1 MSGQMKK
8 TATFGALVQ
17 TTSTSTL
24 ELVYEVRSITES
36 FVQSFKVTC
45 QPQKITLQVQSHHL
59 SDTSAV
65 VRSGQAKW

>member
-45 QPQKITLQVQSHHL
+45 
-59 SDTSAV
+59 
-65 VRSGQAKW
+65 